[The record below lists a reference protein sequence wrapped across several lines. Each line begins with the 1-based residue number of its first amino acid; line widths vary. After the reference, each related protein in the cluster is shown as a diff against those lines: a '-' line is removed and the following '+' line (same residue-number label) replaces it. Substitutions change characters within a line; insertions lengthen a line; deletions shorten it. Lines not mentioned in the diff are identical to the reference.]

1 MFCCLLDF
9 LGSVEWTALGTR
21 PWVCERGLPRSHT
34 QSWSAGW
41 WRSTCLNFDR
51 DDQTEQCR
59 KTPVSPTLANSS
71 CIVHPFFFFPF
82 LMGKNGILCWS
93 NLHVHH
99 FFLVSLNI
107 FTDLLVIYISF
118 SENVLF
124 TCFAH
129 FLICWFVFL
138 FVFFFFF
145 FVLLLILS
153 ANTPLFY
160 ILPTFSPKLFMFWSL
175 IRFLFTF
182 MWSN

>member
-1 MFCCLLDF
+1 MLYCWQDF
-9 LGSVEWTALGTR
+9 LGSVEWTALCTR
-21 PWVCERGLPRSHT
+21 PWVCERVLPRAHT
-34 QSWSAGW
+34 ESWSAGW

-51 DDQTEQCR
+51 DDQTEQCG
-59 KTPVSPTLANSS
+59 KTPVSPTLENSS
-71 CIVHPFFFFPF
+71 YIVHPSFFFFF
-82 LMGKNGILCWS
+82 SSLLGKNDILCCS

-138 FVFFFFF
+138 FFFF

-153 ANTPLFY
+153 ADTPLFY